1 MQPTD
6 FYGSLKAAMAHRA
19 EVVRSCQTNL
29 GSHLGCHIMWLLE
42 NAFELSSQ
50 KAAITSTN
58 FAGETTCSKT
68 VDIVT
73 AIMPRYL
80 QHFIGWLAICA
91 AASPHVSLPSSV
103 PADASSIV
111 DPDFA
116 GFAFEQASLWNYALD
131 LDGNPNVFSQNLIAE
146 ITKRTGGKPLIRLG
160 GTR

>member
-1 MQPTD
+1 M
-6 FYGSLKAAMAHRA
+6 
-19 EVVRSCQTNL
+19 RSCLTNL
-29 GSHLGCHIMWLLE
+29 RSHLGCRIMWLLE
-42 NAFELSSQ
+42 SAMALASQ
-50 KAAITSTN
+50 KVAIASTN
-58 FAGETTCSKT
+58 VAGETICSRT

-73 AIMPRYL
+73 AIMPRYM
-80 QHFIGWLAICA
+80 QHFIGWLAVCT
-91 AASPHVSLPSSV
+91 AASPHVSVPSNV

>member
-1 MQPTD
+1 M
-6 FYGSLKAAMAHRA
+6 
-19 EVVRSCQTNL
+19 
-29 GSHLGCHIMWLLE
+29 
-42 NAFELSSQ
+42 
-50 KAAITSTN
+50 
-58 FAGETTCSKT
+58 T

-73 AIMPRYL
+73 AIMPRYM
-80 QHFIGWLAICA
+80 QHLIGWLAVCT
-91 AASPHVSLPSSV
+91 AASPHVSVPSSV

-131 LDGNPNVFSQNLIAE
+131 LDGNPNVFSQNLITE